1 MLKSPDNGHA
11 NKVIRQRGQAFTIL
25 VRRKLL
31 ILAGLITSLPVTLW
45 AEDSRWL
52 VTPDVNALED
62 YRVLP
67 ASTALVKA
75 LTDAAE
81 YVQRWTLPRDAN
93 AWRERRPQVELALR
107 KAIGFE
113 KLPERTPLNPRT
125 IASHDM
131 GDYVLE
137 NLIFYSRPDLPVTA
151 NLYRPK
157 TLGPGKH
164 PAVVCPLGH
173 SLDHGKADREYQI
186 LAIKLAKL
194 GFVVLIYDAIGHGER
209 LIPGNIHHE
218 AGFALLPLGQT
229 IAGWMVWESMRAIDL
244 LSTLPEVDPERI
256 GVTGNSGGGLN
267 TLFTAA
273 LDGRVRAAAIAGYVF
288 HFNHWIKYAG
298 SHCTCCYLPGLYR
311 SMEWFE
317 IASLT
322 APRALLM
329 LQGERDDIFA
339 IVGARK
345 AGRETEAVYSLLG
358 LKSLARF
365 DEIPGQHHAY
375 SQPFR
380 ERMYGWMLRH
390 LMEQGDGQPV
400 PEGSVQPLSENDER
414 LFCYKSRTL
423 MSNAPSVVELARRQA
438 QQAISNLS
446 STDLPT
452 VRQAARRFISQ
463 LTEPPNPEPHYLMPL
478 SLEKARGPEG
488 IPEKTFFLSEDGQHI
503 PGLLWLPSHH
513 QGPYQTIIIVNDEGK
528 AAVAGSGMVEPLLE
542 RGFAVLSVDLRG
554 RGETLG
560 KSGTR
565 FDNNF
570 HLAAH
575 SVMWGRPIAG
585 RRALD
590 LKRTVDFV
598 GSRED
603 LSLKDLVVVGIG
615 EEALTA
621 LLAAADDPRI
631 KAVAGAG
638 YYNSFRSQMVAAKVS
653 SRAEL
658 VRVWNSSAMVWGR
671 LDAGDF
677 KADLGSV
684 IPSVLLTADIP
695 EIASLV
701 FPRKLLYCQVREG
714 ANLESRQNQMRF
726 KQVLDSTNP
735 DRHDWAWYYPDK
747 TLDTELLLK
756 WLASR

>member
-1 MLKSPDNGHA
+1 LLSHIMAKFKHFLLC
-11 NKVIRQRGQAFTIL
+11 FTLSLLGIL
-25 VRRKLL
+25 C
-31 ILAGLITSLPVTLW
+31 ISTPAPGAS
-45 AEDSRWL
+45 EDPRWL
-52 VTPDVNALED
+52 VTPDVNAIED

-81 YVQRWTLPRDAN
+81 YVQRWTYSRDAN
-93 AWRERRPQVELALR
+93 TWRERRPQVERALL
-107 KAIGFE
+107 KAIGLE
-113 KLPERTPLNPRT
+113 KLPERTPLNPRI
-125 IASHDM
+125 IASHDL

-137 NLIFYSRPDLPVTA
+137 NWIFYSRPDLPVTA

-157 TLGPGKH
+157 GSNAARH

-173 SLDHGKADREYQI
+173 YLDGGKANLEYQI

-194 GFVVLIYDAIGHGER
+194 GFFVLIYDAIGHGER
-209 LIPGNIHHE
+209 LISGNTHHE

-229 IAGWMVWESMRAIDL
+229 IAGWMVWESMRAIDF
-244 LSTLPEVDPERI
+244 LSTLPEVDSSRI

-273 LDGRVRAAAIAGYVF
+273 LDERVRAAAIAGYVF

-317 IASLT
+317 VASLT

-329 LQGERDDIFA
+329 LQGERDDMFA

-358 LKSLARF
+358 HKGSARF
-365 DEIPGQHHAY
+365 DEISGQHHAY

-380 ERMYGWMLRH
+380 ERIYGWMLLH
-390 LMEQGDGQPV
+390 LIGQGDGKPT
-400 PEGSVQPLSENDER
+400 PEGSIQPLPENDER
-414 LFCYKSRTL
+414 LLCDKSGTL
-423 MSNAPSVVELARRQA
+423 MANSPSVVALARRQA
-438 QQAISNLS
+438 QQAISDLS
-446 STDLPT
+446 SADLRT
-452 VRQAARRFISQ
+452 VREAARGFIAQ
-463 LTEPPNPEPHYLMPL
+463 LTQPPDPEPHYLMPL
-478 SLEKARGPEG
+478 SMEKGQSSDG
-488 IPEKTFFLSEDGQHI
+488 IPEKVFFLSEDGQHV
-503 PGLLWLPSHH
+503 PGLLWLPLHH
-513 QGPYQTIIIVNDEGK
+513 QAPHPTLIIVNDKGK
-528 AAVAGSGMVEPLLE
+528 TAVAESGMVEPLLDG
-542 RGFAVLSVDLRG
+542 GFAVLSVDLRG

-560 KSGTR
+560 RSGTR

-598 GSRED
+598 ESRQD
-603 LSLKDLVVVGIG
+603 LSLKDLTVVGIG
-615 EEALTA
+615 DEGLTA

-631 KAVAGAG
+631 KAVACAG
-638 YYNSFRSQMVAAKVS
+638 YYNSFLAQIVAAKVT

-658 VRVWNSSAMVWGR
+658 VRVWNSSAMNWGR
-671 LDAGDF
+671 LDTGNF

-684 IPSVLLTADIP
+684 IPSVLLTADVP

-701 FPRKLLYCQVREG
+701 FPRKLLYCQVRDNKG
-714 ANLESRQNQMRF
+714 ADSAKYQTRF
-726 KQVLDSTNP
+726 KQILASTSPNG
-735 DRHDWAWYYPDK
+735 HDWASYYPDK
-747 TLDTELLLK
+747 SLDAGLLLK
-756 WLASR
+756 WLTSP